1 VRSILLALGLF
12 FHNCIEVLHLIGY
25 TTKENGGFLMQ
36 YLKYEVRKNIVEQA
50 LNEFKQMGYKGTSI
64 RNIAKNSQTSVGNFY
79 KYFHSKD
86 DLFEKLIGPVYE
98 RIMDY
103 INQFNS
109 VEINEKADEIFYE
122 LMEKIME
129 IFKGSSTEITI
140 LLNKSEGSKFEN
152 CKKTFVDFITR
163 IVSEKM
169 KYELTLKGKRLK
181 DDFLIYLLS
190 YNLMESISIILRE
203 KEDEAEMRKLILDLI
218 DIFYSNLLCK
228 LNCENIH

>member
-1 VRSILLALGLF
+1 
-12 FHNCIEVLHLIGY
+12 
-25 TTKENGGFLMQ
+25 MQ

-50 LNEFKQMGYKGTSI
+50 LKQFKEMGYKGTSI
-64 RNIAKNSQTSVGNFY
+64 RGIAVNSQTSVGNFY

-86 DLFEKLIGPVYE
+86 DLYEKLIGSVYE
-98 RIMDY
+98 RLMDY
-103 INQFNS
+103 INQFNK

-140 LLNKSEGSKFEN
+140 LLNKSEGSKYEN

-169 KYELTLKGKRLK
+169 KYELLLQGKKLKNN
-181 DDFLIYLLS
+181 FIIYLMS
-190 YNLMESISIILRE
+190 YNLVESISIILRE
-203 KEDEAEMRKLILDLI
+203 KEDGGEVRKLILDII
-218 DIFYSNLLCK
+218 DIFYGDIKGK
-228 LNCENIH
+228 LDCENND